1 MFHVVTRQNIRML
14 VVFVR
19 WQPTDIPTDTP
30 VLAPRSR
37 LVLPDRQPAG
47 GPMRYIPKAGRFS
60 VKAKLAVSR
69 RFHNRPST
77 RS

>member
-1 MFHVVTRQNIRML
+1 MFHVVPRQNIRML

-19 WQPTDIPTDTP
+19 WQPTDVPTTSRRTLP
-30 VLAPRSR
+30 SWR

-47 GPMRYIPKAGRFS
+47 GPMRYIPKASRFS